1 MAYITA
7 NAPLTAAAPA
17 LGFFEATV
25 ARIQAWRMYCPI
37 ASLTISASHAGRSL
51 IMHVQ
56 QSKSCQAKACA
67 SAKTGHPPLIR

>member
-25 ARIQAWRMYCPI
+25 ARIQAWRMYCKTV
-37 ASLTISASHAGRSL
+37 AELSALSDRELDDIGITRGSIPHYARA
-51 IMHVQ
+51 
-56 QSKSCQAKACA
+56 AK
-67 SAKTGHPPLIR
+67 

>member
-25 ARIQAWRMYCPI
+25 ARIQAWRMYRKTV
-37 ASLTISASHAGRSL
+37 AELSALSDRELDDISITRGSIPHYARA
-51 IMHVQ
+51 
-56 QSKSCQAKACA
+56 AK
-67 SAKTGHPPLIR
+67 